1 MAQLGNVIQ
10 YLNYRL
16 SYFIL
21 NHYTTYANVGIYS
34 VGVMT
39 SESIWLISSSIATV
53 QYSKIANINDLN
65 YSRDLTLKLAKLS
78 FVATFICVI
87 ILNFLPQG
95 VFYFI
100 FGKDFGP
107 VKTVIFYLST
117 GIISFGLTVS
127 ISHYYAGVGKYY
139 INLNTIAAFIGLIF
153 IFLKET
159 RYPLLSFLPSLQEV
173 KFIIDRVRI

>member
-34 VGVMT
+34 VGVMI

-139 INLNTIAAFIGLIF
+139 INTIAAFIGLIF

-159 RYPLLSFLPSLQEV
+159 RYPLLSFLPNMEEV